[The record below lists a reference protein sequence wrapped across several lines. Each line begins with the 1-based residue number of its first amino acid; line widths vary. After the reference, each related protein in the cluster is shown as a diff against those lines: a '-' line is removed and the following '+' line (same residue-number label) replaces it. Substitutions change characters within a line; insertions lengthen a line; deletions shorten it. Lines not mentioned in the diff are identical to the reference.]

1 MNIIVENRQ
10 EQVKIG
16 DELVTKIEKVA
27 GLCLAGEAPQYD
39 FEVGIILVSNEEIR
53 VLNKEYRNIDN
64 PTDVLS
70 FPLLEARNGR
80 ITLGL
85 GDKDPDSGMVQLG
98 DIIISPEKAL
108 EQASEFGNGLEEE
121 IVFLVIHGVLHSW
134 VMTMKMIMGRC
145 SKGRIC
151 ICKRPGKLLIFQR
164 VVIPDG

>member
-1 MNIIVENRQ
+1 MNIIIENMQ

-27 GLCLAGEAPQYD
+27 GLCLAGEAPKYD
-39 FEVGIILVSNEEIR
+39 FEMCIILVSNEEIR
-53 VLNKEYRNIDN
+53 VLNKEYRNIDS

-108 EQASEFGNGLEEE
+108 EQASEFGHGLEVE
-121 IVFLVIHGVLHSW
+121 IIFLVIHGVLHLLGYDHENDNGE
-134 VMTMKMIMGRC
+134 MFQRQDMYLQKAGEIINI
-145 SKGRIC
+145 SKG
-151 ICKRPGKLLIFQR
+151 GNS
-164 VVIPDG
+164 